1 MANSLSLV
9 DGFAG
14 DLCRDEEQNSEWKRR
29 LDIL

>member
-1 MANSLSLV
+1 MVNSMSLV

-14 DLCRDEEQNSEWKRR
+14 DLRRDEEQNSERKRR